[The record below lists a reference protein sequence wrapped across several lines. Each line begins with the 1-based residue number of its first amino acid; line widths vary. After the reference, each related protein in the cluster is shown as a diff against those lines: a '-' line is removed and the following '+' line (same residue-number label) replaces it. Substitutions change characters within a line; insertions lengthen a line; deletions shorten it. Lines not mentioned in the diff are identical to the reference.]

1 MWGQRAAEDLDY
13 RSATEGFALA
23 VAVLPEMAWHG
34 LDDSERR
41 HQLEQWGDLGTS
53 AAACAIGDCDA
64 QRATQLLELGR
75 AVMWTQLLQAR
86 GELRLQ
92 DISPDLAIRLTQI
105 RNLLDSDA
113 SAALGLAILGR

>member
-1 MWGQRAAEDLDY
+1 MWGRRAAEDLDY

-23 VAVLPEMAWHG
+23 VTLLPEIAWHG

-41 HQLEQWGDLGTS
+41 HQLELWGGLGTS
-53 AAACAIGDCDA
+53 AAACAISDRDA
-64 QRATQLLELGR
+64 RRATQLLEHGR

-86 GELRLQ
+86 GELGALQ

-113 SAALGLAILGR
+113 SASLGLGIPS